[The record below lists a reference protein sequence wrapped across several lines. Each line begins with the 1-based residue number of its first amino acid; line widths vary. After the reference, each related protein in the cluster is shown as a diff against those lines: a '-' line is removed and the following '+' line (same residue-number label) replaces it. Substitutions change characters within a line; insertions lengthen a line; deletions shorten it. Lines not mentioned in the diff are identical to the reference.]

1 MKTDMKTQDFLQ
13 LYLDKVVELWYDN
26 RAQKKLSYAGM
37 AELADA
43 LDSGSSEGSFMQVQ
57 LLLPAPKQDY
67 NINKVLESC
76 FYSRQRSIV
85 HKR

>member
-13 LYLDKVVELWYDN
+13 LYLDKVGELWYDN

-43 LDSGSSEGSFMQVQ
+43 LDSGSVSSV
-57 LLLPAPKQDY
+57 
-67 NINKVLESC
+67 INVRAAFRRC
-76 FYSRQRSIV
+76 RSG
-85 HKR
+85 